1 MTTMIVITAVSIGV
15 FLLVF
20 WRANIVTV
28 AKTAITTTR
37 DALHNMRN
45 AELDEEAREHAVQA
59 AAVRLL
65 GISGSLILRS
75 LLALAAAFVPILAAD
90 LAGIAPHTATLAFME
105 RWDVILIAT
114 VIITLGYVAGTR
126 LWPR

>member
-1 MTTMIVITAVSIGV
+1 MATMIVITAVSIGF

-20 WRANIVTV
+20 WRANIVAV

-59 AAVRLL
+59 AAIRLL
-65 GISGSLILRS
+65 GLSGSLILRS
-75 LLALAAAFVPILAAD
+75 LLALAAAFVPILTAD
-90 LAGIAPHTATLAFME
+90 LTGIAPQATTLAFME
-105 RWDVILIAT
+105 RWDIVLIAT
-114 VIITLGYVAGTR
+114 VIVTLGYVAGTR